1 MANYTKKAI
10 FNAFEELLLEKPFD
24 KITVSAIVAR
34 SEISANTFYYH
45 FRDIYDLLDQWL
57 DRKKD
62 LFIGQANASDSWE
75 DYLKAFLHTMQDNPK
90 LIYHISNS
98 ITRERLE
105 RYVFTSVESQFRDYI
120 DKKVPYSNMSD
131 DTRRLMTGFC
141 CYSFLGYLLKFLWIN
156 MQTDVDASVDDLSIL
171 IHGALEAMV
180 QKDRNAPAHRNGE

>member
-24 KITVSAIVAR
+24 KITVSAIVSK

-45 FRDIYDLLDQWL
+45 FQDIYDLLDHWL
-57 DRKKD
+57 DKKKE
-62 LFIGQANASDSWE
+62 LFIGQAKASDSWE
-75 DYLKAFLHTMQDNPK
+75 DTLKVFLHTMQDNPK

-105 RYVFTSVESQFRDYI
+105 RYVFTSIESQFRDYI

-156 MQTDVDASVDDLSIL
+156 MQTDVDTSVDDLSIL

>member
-1 MANYTKKAI
+1 MANYTEKAI
-10 FNAFEELLLEKPFD
+10 FNSFEELLLEKPFD
-24 KITVSAIVAR
+24 KITVSAIVAK

-45 FRDIYDLLDQWL
+45 FQDIYDLLDQWL
-57 DRKKD
+57 DKKKA
-62 LFIGQANASDSWE
+62 LFLGQTTAPGSWE
-75 DYLKAFLHTMQDNPK
+75 DSLKAFLHAMQENPK

-105 RYVFTSVESQFRDYI
+105 RYVFTSIESQFRDYI

-156 MQTDVDASVDDLSIL
+156 MQTDVDASVDDLSVL

>member
-1 MANYTKKAI
+1 MANYTEKAI
-10 FNAFEELLLEKPFD
+10 FNSFEELLLEKPFD
-24 KITVSAIVAR
+24 KITVSAIVAK

-45 FRDIYDLLDQWL
+45 FQDIYDLLDQWL
-57 DRKKD
+57 DKKKA
-62 LFIGQANASDSWE
+62 LFLGQTTAPGSWE
-75 DYLKAFLHTMQDNPK
+75 DSLKAFLHAMQENPK

-120 DKKVPYSNMSD
+120 DKKKPYSNMSD

-156 MQTDVDASVDDLSIL
+156 MQADVDTSVDDLSVL
-171 IHGALEAMV
+171 IHGALEAKV
-180 QKDRNAPAHRNGE
+180 QEEQNMKTHRNGE